1 MGLSLRETEIVV
13 RGNSNENS
21 QEGFVLFYLQDSKI
35 LAADCVNRPKEFQI
49 SKNLVK
55 NKSRVP
61 AAILS
66 DDSID
71 PMEFKNHVY

>member
-1 MGLSLRETEIVV
+1 VGLSLCESEIVV
-13 RGNSNENS
+13 RGNSSES
-21 QEGFVLFYLQDSKI
+21 TQEGFVLFYLQDSKI
-35 LAADCVNRPKEFQI
+35 LAADCINRPKEFLI

-61 AAILS
+61 TAILS

-71 PMEFKNHVY
+71 PLDFKNHVY